1 MSAERLNCLTIK
13 ELEIIEMALEG
24 FIDIM
29 DDFGDDNDGVDI
41 SDAEELLKD
50 IKTILTIDRNS

>member
-13 ELEIIEMALEG
+13 EMEIIEIALEG

-29 DDFGDDNDGVDI
+29 DDFGDEDEGVDI
-41 SDAEELLKD
+41 VEARDLLKD